1 MVHHEDLSDHPLRGG
16 PSPTPALS
24 NASPPTTSAAIV
36 SDAPP
41 AQNFQTLARNVDTLK
56 HNIEI
61 YKRRNQKLARRVE
74 ELEGQKDEADAQ
86 CERLEKEREKM
97 ARERSNSRNIMQGE
111 IDALR
116 LELGATNNALD
127 VVEEGRIVRAREME
141 TLKFDLDAKATE
153 LREREGELRRQH
165 AELHKM
171 RDEVS
176 SVRNAL
182 AKSQDADKRA
192 EEDRIRMEGKLA
204 RFSAAQEV
212 LELLTS
218 PFLTEPYE
226 ERAANALEA
235 EACAVSARARASD
248 AEARASAAGA
258 RMAVCE
264 ERVVLAQERTVIAE
278 SEAAT
283 IAERLRIAKDALET
297 AELQASGTI
306 TERQEMLQSLQ
317 VHSSELAR
325 IREELSHSKDELARA
340 HTKIGEMKVEQAGKE
355 SERLNMHDAFTDLR
369 DKFSDISRRLGG
381 AAFGFNVGSSVYR
394 VAGVPCNTYRG
405 CGICSLTHDFHVSA
419 FHLFH
424 GMSFLQIP
432 AALPITPCPVID
444 GEDDTAD
451 SVLSPRRGSSG
462 NCGDVAGPHHHS
474 LSPSAFRGSIH
485 LKRQHDGSDVSSL
498 SSSSDDAP
506 TLNEPEA
513 PPGHS
518 SIDEKS
524 SPVKQPRKR
533 PRSTTTL
540 SVSNVPSTSMNK
552 RPRRPRGS
560 NTFTAAPS
568 ASSTIC
574 APLSDKRPGSSRR
587 LARGITK
594 PVAWEALKPK
604 DVRNRAIR
612 SDTPLSS
619 TSSDL
624 NDMFTPSNFRS
635 IDRWD
640 PTSPSLQSP
649 GFAQNGGMLFN
660 LSNLSASLSSQG
672 FQAGY
677 SSGYDVG
684 MLLQCIRELE
694 NQNVQLTQSV
704 YELQGELRGVR
715 SAYNALLERLDG
727 YAGDPASASLPR
739 TAPPP
744 TPAEAALLAVR
755 NRSRIVTLNRNEH
768 PRVRFWFSAD
778 FLRWTRAQLDVSALG
793 TTAEIRLQYRFL
805 EDADGQC
812 IEEKRRIMLEVFYPT
827 WRTLLHAPGLLP
839 ETWGRASF
847 EVKMFVW
854 ATM

>member
-1 MVHHEDLSDHPLRGG
+1 
-16 PSPTPALS
+16 
-24 NASPPTTSAAIV
+24 
-36 SDAPP
+36 
-41 AQNFQTLARNVDTLK
+41 
-56 HNIEI
+56 
-61 YKRRNQKLARRVE
+61 
-74 ELEGQKDEADAQ
+74 
-86 CERLEKEREKM
+86 
-97 ARERSNSRNIMQGE
+97 
-111 IDALR
+111 
-116 LELGATNNALD
+116 
-127 VVEEGRIVRAREME
+127 
-141 TLKFDLDAKATE
+141 
-153 LREREGELRRQH
+153 
-165 AELHKM
+165 
-171 RDEVS
+171 
-176 SVRNAL
+176 
-182 AKSQDADKRA
+182 
-192 EEDRIRMEGKLA
+192 
-204 RFSAAQEV
+204 
-212 LELLTS
+212 
-218 PFLTEPYE
+218 
-226 ERAANALEA
+226 
-235 EACAVSARARASD
+235 
-248 AEARASAAGA
+248 
-258 RMAVCE
+258 MAVCE

-340 HTKIGEMKVEQAGKE
+340 HTKIGEMKIYGTN
-355 SERLNMHDAFTDLR
+355 SLT
-369 DKFSDISRRLGG
+369 SRGGWGTREG

-604 DVRNRAIR
+604 V
-612 SDTPLSS
+612 
-619 TSSDL
+619 
-624 NDMFTPSNFRS
+624 
-635 IDRWD
+635 
-640 PTSPSLQSP
+640 
-649 GFAQNGGMLFN
+649 
-660 LSNLSASLSSQG
+660 
-672 FQAGY
+672 
-677 SSGYDVG
+677 
-684 MLLQCIRELE
+684 
-694 NQNVQLTQSV
+694 
-704 YELQGELRGVR
+704 RGV
-715 SAYNALLERLDG
+715 STKPAKKKGEK
-727 YAGDPASASLPR
+727 PASV
-739 TAPPP
+739 PP
-744 TPAEAALLAVR
+744 V
-755 NRSRIVTLNRNEH
+755 N
-768 PRVRFWFSAD
+768 
-778 FLRWTRAQLDVSALG
+778 
-793 TTAEIRLQYRFL
+793 
-805 EDADGQC
+805 
-812 IEEKRRIMLEVFYPT
+812 
-827 WRTLLHAPGLLP
+827 
-839 ETWGRASF
+839 
-847 EVKMFVW
+847 
-854 ATM
+854 